1 MPVMTRDAPLSYHRD
16 LYRYWDGKRDRRPLA
31 GRRDI
36 DPAEICRLLPF
47 LGLVDGDR
55 AGYRWRLMG
64 TAIAAD
70 LGRDLT
76 GQRFGAF
83 VAPPE
88 FVAAMARTFDRV
100 LAECQPMLEE
110 SIYKTAAGRLLA
122 VSRLLLP
129 LATADGVPRIV
140 IFSRLTRPLR
150 QTGEERESLQGATG
164 RITGSHAIANEAGL
178 AAQSAA
184 WEAAAAGLTPAAPRA
199 APLVTRIA
207 GLWGPAP
214 PCLLHA

>member
-1 MPVMTRDAPLSYHRD
+1 MIRDPPLSHHRD
-16 LYRYWDGKRDRRPLA
+16 LYRYWEGKRRRRLLPP
-31 GRRDI
+31 RRDI

-47 LGLVDGDR
+47 LGLIDGDGE
-55 AGYRWRLMG
+55 GYRWRLMG

-76 GQRFGAF
+76 GHRFGAF

-88 FVAAMARTFDRV
+88 FVAAMSRTFDRV
-100 LAECQPMLEE
+100 LAECQPIFEE
-110 SIYKTAAGRLLA
+110 SIYKTAAGRLVA

-140 IFSRLTRPLR
+140 IFSRITRPLR
-150 QTGEERESLQGATG
+150 QAREERESLQGAAG
-164 RITGSHAIANEAGL
+164 QITGSHAIDNVARL
-178 AAQSAA
+178 AVQAAA
-184 WEAAAAGLTPAAPRA
+184 WEMGTAGLTPPPSRA

-214 PCLLHA
+214 PWLLHA